1 MKSECRILAMLL
13 SVLLISPVVR
23 AAPTATAETPKA
35 SPVEPTDSY
44 GPFRNFTIY
53 QPAGGAAVVAHVILF
68 LSGDGGWNLGVVQMA
83 RQFTK
88 FGSVVVGIDTPAY
101 VAALA
106 KAGGK
111 CSYPAGDL
119 ESLAQYVEKT
129 LHMDQYVAPVI
140 AGYSSGATLAYAA
153 LVAAPKGTFSGAVS
167 LGFCPDLAIPKPMC
181 KGAGLTSKINP
192 QFDPKAPNP
201 NPDIP
206 MTGVLF
212 NAVKKVS
219 APWIVLQGEIDQ
231 VCLPKKTERF
241 VSTIQGA
248 SLIALPKVGHGFG
261 VDRNWTPQLKDVFST
276 ITAAAPPPPAPAS
289 LANLPLYEV
298 PAAAKPS
305 DWMAVFYTG
314 DGGWAELDR
323 EVSHRLA
330 ANGVGV
336 VGISSL
342 RYFWSLKPPE
352 DAAADLAR
360 IIRNYSTTWH
370 KKHFMLV
377 GYSFGA
383 DVIPAIYNHL
393 PADERAEVGAIGL
406 IGPSPR
412 AQFEIK
418 MVGWLGRN
426 GNGDPTLPQVEM
438 MRDLPIVCIH
448 GSDETDSLCPDLTNK
463 SAKNVA
469 IGGGHHFGGDYDA
482 LSKALLA
489 RLKG

>member
-1 MKSECRILAMLL
+1 
-13 SVLLISPVVR
+13 
-23 AAPTATAETPKA
+23 
-35 SPVEPTDSY
+35 
-44 GPFRNFTIY
+44 
-53 QPAGGAAVVAHVILF
+53 
-68 LSGDGGWNLGVVQMA
+68 
-83 RQFTK
+83 
-88 FGSVVVGIDTPAY
+88 
-101 VAALA
+101 
-106 KAGGK
+106 
-111 CSYPAGDL
+111 
-119 ESLAQYVEKT
+119 
-129 LHMDQYVAPVI
+129 
-140 AGYSSGATLAYAA
+140 
-153 LVAAPKGTFSGAVS
+153 
-167 LGFCPDLAIPKPMC
+167 
-181 KGAGLTSKINP
+181 
-192 QFDPKAPNP
+192 
-201 NPDIP
+201 
-206 MTGVLF
+206 
-212 NAVKKVS
+212 
-219 APWIVLQGEIDQ
+219 
-231 VCLPKKTERF
+231 
-241 VSTIQGA
+241 
-248 SLIALPKVGHGFG
+248 
-261 VDRNWTPQLKDVFST
+261 
-276 ITAAAPPPPAPAS
+276 
-289 LANLPLYEV
+289 
-298 PAAAKPS
+298 
-305 DWMAVFYTG
+305 MAVFYTG

-360 IIRNYSTTWH
+360 IIRNYSATWH